1 MSPFRLRCGLAILF
15 CASTILL
22 SHRAESLG
30 SSSDA
35 CPVASSWGIIS
46 RDLYHARLL
55 DQAAAQCQADPDCDK
70 VRIDWEKPPRRVA
83 PEEAQAYAKQLRDS
97 AMALERRLPNPSPV
111 AIMNWDSGDEG
122 RRWSPAEKEVMNR
135 VMNALADH
143 GLRNWIAKNVH
154 FERDPSDDIS
164 PISAGGTKL
173 GDANKLRVKDDFFT
187 SATTTARRENLLAFE
202 AGKVFWVVNGLTYP
216 VSKDVAG
223 AMKTTLHPPNGES
236 LSGTFDPDA
245 ASDFG
250 HVFRAQ
256 AFRFLIPQED
266 KGLRE
271 KWETEI
277 CEFEKRVKPFL

>member
-1 MSPFRLRCGLAILF
+1 MSSSTLRCGLAILS

-35 CPVASSWGIIS
+35 CPVASSWAIIS
-46 RDLYHARLL
+46 RDLNRARLL
-55 DQAAAQCQADPDCDK
+55 DQAAGQCQADPECDK
-70 VRIDWEKPPRRVA
+70 VRIDWERPPRRVT
-83 PEEAQAYAKQLRDS
+83 PEEAQGYAKQLRDS
-97 AMALERRLPNPSPV
+97 AMALERRLPNPPPV
-111 AIMNWDSGDEG
+111 AIVIWDSGDQG
-122 RRWSPAEKEVMNR
+122 RRWSPAEKEVVNR
-135 VMNALADH
+135 AMNALADH
-143 GLRNWIAKNVH
+143 RVRNWMAKNVH
-154 FERDPSDDIS
+154 FERDPPDNTS
-164 PISAGGTKL
+164 PISAGGTTL
-173 GDANKLRVKDDFFT
+173 GDANKLRVKDDFF
-187 SATTTARRENLLAFE
+187 SSVTTTARRENLLAFE

-245 ASDFG
+245 ASDFA

-256 AFRFLIPQED
+256 GFRFRIPQED
-266 KGLRE
+266 KDLRE